1 MQVIKG
7 SKEVI
12 LLDLD
17 NLPIDILKWLKNL
30 KQGNAVY
37 RSDIQ
42 TAFDIATSFDE
53 AVGICTIRMDQQ
65 IAEAKSNIKWLKD
78 HQKSGDT

>member
-1 MQVIKG
+1 MQVIKR

-17 NLPIDILKWLKNL
+17 NLPIDILEWLKNL

-78 HQKSGDT
+78 HQKSGET